1 MKNIYIFP
9 PKIYLKLLSILVC
22 ASLERGRYARCIM
35 PGVFRHTAKPAGTV
49 AFPLSSRKR
58 DFLGQQI
65 RIEHCVCKYRQC
77 PRTRA
82 SAHGLVTVGKKNPQ
96 IEVISPTSEGK
107 RSFHSGSNLG
117 QHRGRGAPLQRGAG
131 QFAAQRSGFSLLKGP
146 GKFSRRQ
153 RTKQLVP
160 SGIRPSPH
168 FALLGGVHGGAQ
180 GAAEML
186 RELPGVGDGAND
198 TEARGA
204 VRVGDEPFVRALRRA
219 N

>member
-1 MKNIYIFP
+1 MKNIYIYFP
-9 PKIYLKLLSILVC
+9 PKYILIYFPFLC
-22 ASLERGRYARCIM
+22 AHLWREEGM

-49 AFPLSSRKR
+49 AFPLSPRKR
-58 DFLGQQI
+58 YLLGQQI
-65 RIEHCVCKYRQC
+65 KIEHCVCKYRQC

-82 SAHGLVTVGKKNPQ
+82 STHGLVTVGKKNPQ
-96 IEVISPTSEGK
+96 IEFISPASEGK
-107 RSFHSGSNLG
+107 RSFHSGSNPG
-117 QHRGRGAPLQRGAG
+117 QHRGRGAPLQQGAG

-146 GKFSRRQ
+146 GKFSCQQ

-168 FALLGGVHGGAQ
+168 FALLEGVHGGAH

-186 RELPGVGDGAND
+186 RELLGVGYGAND

-204 VRVGDEPFVRALRRA
+204 VRVGDEPFV
-219 N
+219 